1 MKKHMQ
7 KHKSIII
14 GQITYM
20 NNQGGR
26 TLATYVL
33 LVKEE
38 ETKDFVVYKFGPD
51 ENSLGKI
58 KLSKSDGECEE
69 IEKVPGST
77 TNFYYLRAASK
88 LIRILRENDSVFPD
102 RTSYAS

>member
-1 MKKHMQ
+1 M
-7 KHKSIII
+7 
-14 GQITYM
+14 
-20 NNQGGR
+20 
-26 TLATYVL
+26 ATYVL
-33 LVKEE
+33 LVREE
-38 ETKDFVVYKFGPD
+38 ETENFVVYKFGPD

-77 TNFYYLRAASK
+77 TNFYYLRAASR
-88 LIRILRENDSVFPD
+88 LIRILRENDGVFPD

>member
-1 MKKHMQ
+1 M
-7 KHKSIII
+7 
-14 GQITYM
+14 T
-20 NNQGGR
+20 
-26 TLATYVL
+26 TYVL

-38 ETKDFVVYKFGPD
+38 ETRDFVVYKFGPD

-77 TNFYYLRAASK
+77 TNFYFLRAASK
-88 LIRILRENDSVFPD
+88 LIRILKENDGIFPD

>member
-1 MKKHMQ
+1 
-7 KHKSIII
+7 
-14 GQITYM
+14 
-20 NNQGGR
+20 
-26 TLATYVL
+26 LATYVL

-58 KLSKSDGECEE
+58 KLNKSDEGCEE
-69 IEKVPGST
+69 LEKVPGST

-88 LIRILRENDSVFPD
+88 LIRILRENDGAFPD

>member
-1 MKKHMQ
+1 M
-7 KHKSIII
+7 
-14 GQITYM
+14 
-20 NNQGGR
+20 
-26 TLATYVL
+26 ATYVL

-88 LIRILRENDSVFPD
+88 LIRILRENDGVFPD

>member
-1 MKKHMQ
+1 M
-7 KHKSIII
+7 
-14 GQITYM
+14 
-20 NNQGGR
+20 
-26 TLATYVL
+26 ATYVL

-38 ETKDFVVYKFGPD
+38 ETKDFVVYSFGPD

-58 KLSKSDGECEE
+58 KLSISDGECEE

-77 TNFYYLRAASK
+77 ANFYYLRAASK
-88 LIRILRENDSVFPD
+88 LIRILRENDGVFPD

>member
-1 MKKHMQ
+1 M
-7 KHKSIII
+7 
-14 GQITYM
+14 
-20 NNQGGR
+20 
-26 TLATYVL
+26 ATYVL

-38 ETKDFVVYKFGPD
+38 ETENFVVYKFGPD

-69 IEKVPGST
+69 IEKVPGSA

-88 LIRILRENDSVFPD
+88 LIRILRENDGVFPD